1 MSELRDHLGHLDAEG
16 VHAVGDLDVKAFWK
30 KQENL
35 SLLFQTNMTP
45 LYWTNLMKALAEGD
59 NLDGISYSLAAIL
72 WYVRPRDLVSEIL
85 ISELFENSILHERE
99 YYEKYFSRRQ
109 SEHCNA
115 ESLTWNEKII
125 YLKIKRPLKTWKT
138 YLSTTFIKID
148 RWHCYLWVTAKQT
161 DMTFNERS

>member
-1 MSELRDHLGHLDAEG
+1 
-16 VHAVGDLDVKAFWK
+16 
-30 KQENL
+30 
-35 SLLFQTNMTP
+35 
-45 LYWTNLMKALAEGD
+45 MKALAEGD

-115 ESLTWNEKII
+115 ESLT
-125 YLKIKRPLKTWKT
+125 
-138 YLSTTFIKID
+138 
-148 RWHCYLWVTAKQT
+148 
-161 DMTFNERS
+161 